1 MIELTQLQGR
11 WVFLNI
17 KFLGG
22 INHRYKIID
31 YCWNSDNVLFIWI
44 YYLPDFDIK
53 WDAKSRCWEN
63 RSYKISDETQLCIS
77 VADFSIIRCNKRGK
91 YEMTI
96 TNKKS
101 NIDKRLNQRRSYSGH
116 IFFVAKNGFN
126 EGWLKDF
133 SRSGL
138 FIFTK
143 ARLSVGEI
151 ITVALPFLNG
161 KKVKCKGQILRCTKE
176 GFGIE
181 LFRNRSV
188 VNLRIIK

>member
-1 MIELTQLQGR
+1 
-11 WVFLNI
+11 
-17 KFLGG
+17 
-22 INHRYKIID
+22 
-31 YCWNSDNVLFIWI
+31 
-44 YYLPDFDIK
+44 
-53 WDAKSRCWEN
+53 
-63 RSYKISDETQLCIS
+63 
-77 VADFSIIRCNKRGK
+77 
-91 YEMTI
+91 MTI